1 MASGS
6 NITCQWKYDVFL
18 SFRGVDTRTSFTDYM
33 YEKLQDKN
41 VKTFRDDPKLEKGTN
56 INPELMKAIEE
67 SRFAIVVLSKKYATS
82 TWCLSELAHI
92 VKCTK
97 EKGTRI
103 LPIFF
108 HVEPSDVRHIK
119 ASFAEAFTDHEKTF
133 GKESKNVR
141 LWKDALGEVGKLA
154 GWTLKE
160 DRYET
165 DLIKEIVQDV
175 WKRVNPTFKLQG
187 DSTPKSGGID
197 NKLKKVYLSLNDEA
211 KDVRFIGIQGIH
223 ETGNTTLARLVYDR
237 ISPNFQVSCFL
248 EDVGEV
254 AKTKSL
260 LHLQQKF
267 LSSIL
272 KENIMQVSSV
282 YDGKNMIKSCVLN
295 KKVLLVLDDVD
306 QSDQIFLLA
315 GEKDW
320 FGLGSRIII
329 TTRNPELLVTNR
341 IRNVVEGLSKDEV
354 LQLSY

>member
-1 MASGS
+1 M
-6 NITCQWKYDVFL
+6 FL

-67 SRFAIVVLSKKYATS
+67 SRFAIVVLSEKYATS
-82 TWCLSELAHI
+82 TWCLSELAYI

-97 EKGTRI
+97 EKGTSI

-108 HVEPSDVRHIK
+108 HVDPSDVRGIR

-133 GKESKNVR
+133 GKESKDVR
-141 LWKDALGEVGKLA
+141 QWKDALGEVGKLA
-154 GWTLKE
+154 GWTINE

-165 DLIKEIVQDV
+165 VRINEIVQYV
-175 WKRVNPTFKLQG
+175 WERVNPTFKLQG

-282 YDGKNMIKSCVLN
+282 YDGKNMIKNCVHN

-320 FGLGSRIII
+320 FGLGSRIIV